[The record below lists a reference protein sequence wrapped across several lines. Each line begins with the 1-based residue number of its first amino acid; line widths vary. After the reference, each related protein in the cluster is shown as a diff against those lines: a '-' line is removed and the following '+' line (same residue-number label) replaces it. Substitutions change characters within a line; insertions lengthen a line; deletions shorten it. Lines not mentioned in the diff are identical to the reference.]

1 MKKLSFIRLLLP
13 VLLVGLALVSCQD
26 NECCDDMGIKEYDMS
41 KSICV
46 NMDGQ
51 DYVLLSSSKAAK
63 ELFGEDAGSLSEID
77 FSRYN
82 LLYVQ
87 DASPN
92 SILRIQS
99 DWQNGDNDVALFLK
113 VETLLTAEYVEWHKG
128 FLLPKSIGDRFSVEI
143 HYETARQ

>member
-77 FSRYN
+77 F
-82 LLYVQ
+82 Q
-87 DASPN
+87 DITSFMCKTH
-92 SILRIQS
+92 LQIQS
-99 DWQNGDNDVALFLK
+99 L
-113 VETLLTAEYVEWHKG
+113 G
-128 FLLPKSIGDRFSVEI
+128 FRVIGRMVTMMLPYF
-143 HYETARQ
+143 

>member
-51 DYVLLSSSKAAK
+51 DYVLLSSSK

-99 DWQNGDNDVALFLK
+99 DWQNGDNDFALFLK